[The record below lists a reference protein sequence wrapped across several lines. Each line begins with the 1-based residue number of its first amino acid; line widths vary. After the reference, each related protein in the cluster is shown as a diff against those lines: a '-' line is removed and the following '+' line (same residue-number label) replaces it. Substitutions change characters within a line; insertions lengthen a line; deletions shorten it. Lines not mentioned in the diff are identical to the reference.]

1 MRRLSLIALCVGALM
16 FVGGVVLALL
26 FKDAEGI
33 MGALPVIIIGLGSI
47 LIGTNLMVVF
57 RLSNSKLAKE
67 LEINEKDE
75 RNIRVREKSGY
86 STWFITQLALVAMLI
101 SLSIMDYDVP
111 AWIALAVLAIHN
123 GSLLLGI
130 AVHNKKI

>member
-1 MRRLSLIALCVGALM
+1 
-16 FVGGVVLALL
+16 
-26 FKDAEGI
+26 

-47 LIGTNLMVVF
+47 LIGTNLLVVF
-57 RLSNSKLAKE
+57 RLSNSKLTKE